1 MSDFKFKIGDEVEIL
16 HETSPVYGGR
26 KGVIK
31 SIDWIVTVHTLI
43 YMVKFDDE
51 NYPVSFWQNELQHIY
66 SFYKL
71 ETLIAMGDYYG
82 CYPSKKHW
90 ENNFPMSANT
100 IRTLF
105 GSVILDQLLANR
117 ANKNENS

>member
-1 MSDFKFKIGDEVEIL
+1 MSNFKFQIDDEVEII
-16 HETSPVYGGR
+16 HETSPVYGGY

-31 SIDWIVTVHTLI
+31 SIDWGITVNTFI

-51 NYPVSFWQNELQHIY
+51 NYPISFWENELQPIY

-71 ETLIAMGDYYG
+71 ETLAAMGDYYG
-82 CYPSKKHW
+82 SYPPKKAW
-90 ENNFPMSANT
+90 ENSFPMSAQT
-100 IRTLF
+100 IKTLF

-117 ANKNENS
+117 ANKQTE

>member
-16 HETSPVYGGR
+16 HETPVYGGR

-31 SIDWIVTVHTLI
+31 SIDWIVTAHTLI
-43 YMVKFDDE
+43 YMIKFDDE

-66 SFYKL
+66 SFYRL

-82 CYPSKKHW
+82 
-90 ENNFPMSANT
+90 
-100 IRTLF
+100 
-105 GSVILDQLLANR
+105 G
-117 ANKNENS
+117 

>member
-1 MSDFKFKIGDEVEIL
+1 MSNIKFKIGDEVEIL
-16 HETSPVYGGR
+16 HETSPGYGGC

-31 SIDWIVTVHTLI
+31 SIDWIVTINTFI

-51 NYPVSFWQNELQHIY
+51 NYPISFWENELQHIY

-71 ETLIAMGDYYG
+71 ETINAMNDYYG
-82 CYPSKKHW
+82 CFPVCKTW
-90 ENNFPMSANT
+90 ENSFPMSAQT
-100 IRTLF
+100 VKTLF

-117 ANKNENS
+117 S